1 MYICLFQQITSISG
15 AQPKSSKEVY
25 TQQMLNA
32 FPLKDENASVILH
45 HPVYTCL
52 MVIDSVSCVIN
63 KADLLHVHV
72 DEWMK
77 GQEDITVFIYKAKR
91 IVLSYNA
98 LVWGIARNMSVE
110 SHPLSSTLLV
120 ISKDPSA

>member
-1 MYICLFQQITSISG
+1 
-15 AQPKSSKEVY
+15 
-25 TQQMLNA
+25 
-32 FPLKDENASVILH
+32 
-45 HPVYTCL
+45 

-77 GQEDITVFIYKAKR
+77 SQEDITVFIYQTQR

-98 LVWGIARNMSVE
+98 LVWGVLHRIC
-110 SHPLSSTLLV
+110 L
-120 ISKDPSA
+120 